1 MKKLVVILGLSVTL
15 VACNNEADST
25 ARTKDS
31 LDSIA
36 NVRKDFI
43 DSSAEAR
50 KDIIDSTTEQKK
62 EALDRLDSLN
72 RRDSAARH

>member
-1 MKKLVVILGLSVTL
+1 MKKLLVILGLSVTM
-15 VACNNEADST
+15 VACNNDADSA

-31 LDSIA
+31 LDSVA
-36 NVRKDFI
+36 NATKDVI

-62 EALDRLDSLN
+62 DVIDSLN
-72 RRDSAARH
+72 RRDTTAQ

>member
-1 MKKLVVILGLSVTL
+1 MKKLLVILGLSIAMVS
-15 VACNNEADST
+15 CNNEADS
-25 ARTKDS
+25 AANTKDS
-31 LDSIA
+31 LDSVA
-36 NVRKDFI
+36 NATKDMI

-72 RRDSAARH
+72 RRDSVNKQ

>member
-1 MKKLVVILGLSVTL
+1 MKKLLVILGLSVAM
-15 VACNNEADST
+15 VSCNNDADSA

-31 LDSIA
+31 LDSVA
-36 NVRKDFI
+36 NATKDAI

-62 EALDRLDSLN
+62 DAIDSLN
-72 RRDSAARH
+72 RRDTVQ